1 MGLASITECKHS
13 AFGSIACVQLIKFL
27 AIRKQIAL
35 ECMVA
40 GDASYICLLLRDFS
54 VIKNNSQAQSL
65 KELLKNINN
74 NMCYVRCQ

>member
-1 MGLASITECKHS
+1 
-13 AFGSIACVQLIKFL
+13 L